1 MPGKK
6 EEFCYF
12 EKVFFLS
19 DETRT
24 CENLSINGNNLSPNI
39 VFQTQDFYCSIS
51 KKMSSL
57 YFGFDVFCQFE
68 TKVPEFEAVDT
79 SISVPVQYVG
89 KRLLT
94 PLASDR
100 QNTSNPQ
107 YNNDISADLTLIRM
121 AGLAKL

>member
-1 MPGKK
+1 
-6 EEFCYF
+6 
-12 EKVFFLS
+12 
-19 DETRT
+19 
-24 CENLSINGNNLSPNI
+24 
-39 VFQTQDFYCSIS
+39 
-51 KKMSSL
+51 MSSL

-68 TKVPEFEAVDT
+68 TEVPEFEAADT

-89 KRLLT
+89 KRLPT

-107 YNNDISADLTLIRM
+107 YNNDISADITLIRM